1 MSVNPDGREMVD
13 RPLRSLRSQ
22 EAVEMAVFFRPLF
35 SRVAVI
41 EPLRAARRVEHI
53 AGRVVVPGLD
63 FSRVAKGLAE
73 HVEAALGEQGFAV
86 GDLAAREFYGFL
98 SHFPVPARERAAEAA
113 EASSPR
119 SAGEPAA
126 AEARASVPLPL
137 RALRRHKARTA
148 LARAVEVVLRAERR
162 RRTARQRSTGHL
174 RHRALPLLPSRRL
187 PPAGRAERDDCG
199 DRLPQRRSPP
209 ALHRKEACSLS
220 SFLLEPVE
228 TEKRTHPDADE

>member
-1 MSVNPDGREMVD
+1 MP
-13 RPLRSLRSQ
+13 P
-22 EAVEMAVFFRPLF
+22 
-35 SRVAVI
+35 
-41 EPLRAARRVEHI
+41 RR
-53 AGRVVVPGLD
+53 
-63 FSRVAKGLAE
+63 
-73 HVEAALGEQGFAV
+73 
-86 GDLAAREFYGFL
+86 
-98 SHFPVPARERAAEAA
+98 
-113 EASSPR
+113 
-119 SAGEPAA
+119 
-126 AEARASVPLPL
+126 
-137 RALRRHKARTA
+137 RALPRHKARTA
-148 LARAVEVVLRAERR
+148 LARVVEVVLRAERR